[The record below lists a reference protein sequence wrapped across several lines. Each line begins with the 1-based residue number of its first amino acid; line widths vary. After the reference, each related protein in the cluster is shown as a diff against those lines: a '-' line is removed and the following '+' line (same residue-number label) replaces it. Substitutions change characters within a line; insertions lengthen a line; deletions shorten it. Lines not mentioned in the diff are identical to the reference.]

1 MKFSIILPTYNRAN
15 LVGRAIES
23 VLRQTYPNWELII
36 IDDGST
42 DNTKEVLKKFQK
54 RFCKL
59 NEKLRNKTLKKI
71 DCFKLNQFEKSLNNH
86 KLI

>member
-54 RFCKL
+54 RDDRIKV
-59 NEKLRNKTLKKI
+59 I
-71 DCFKLNQFEKSLNNH
+71 
-86 KLI
+86 LIIRIRE